1 MRVTVGRIGKPHGI
15 RGEVTVEP
23 RTDEP
28 EVRFAPGNT
37 VMRESGSDL
46 VVSSM
51 HWHSGRLLLKF
62 LGVNDRNAAEALRG
76 SILQVERD
84 LEEVPNDPA
93 EYYDS
98 NLVGCTVITQD
109 ESEVGMVIDVLH
121 LPAQDVLV
129 VSAGEREVLI
139 PFVDHMVPDVDIKS
153 RVITIDPPDGLLN
166 LVEVEADDV
175 EPEDSANHSRD

>member
-1 MRVTVGRIGKPHGI
+1 VRVTVGRIGKPHGI

-37 VMRESGSDL
+37 VLRESGSDL

-62 LGVNDRNAAEALRG
+62 LGIDDRNAAETLRG

-84 LEEVPNDPA
+84 LEDTPEDPA

-98 NLVGCTVITQD
+98 NLVGCSVITIGGTQ
-109 ESEVGMVIDVLH
+109 VGVVTDVLH

-129 VSAGEREVLI
+129 VSGDEREVLI
-139 PFVDHMVPDVDIKS
+139 PFVDHIVPEIDIQT
-153 RVITIDPPDGLLN
+153 RIITIDPPDGLLD
-166 LVEVEADDV
+166 LVNV
-175 EPEDSANHSRD
+175 DSADTESEGTTKPSLD